1 MKKKKKNPYQTIK
14 TSLKSILKDYDEVQ
28 PELNKLVIK
37 CNDIV
42 GQTYQFIRLFILHK
56 YHNDQKIPEINEKF
70 ILYCIKTQG
79 IRDNRGKK
87 AKDTN
92 LLEELNNFYETEY
105 QPLINKEKYNL
116 KKLSFLLPYLAIQ
129 INTSIQNNIKEHFL
143 QHLLRFINITTKDL
157 TEDKSIKFKLKTA
170 ILNNKEIPDEF
181 KKWYDLHKNNIVPN
195 EIKKSIPYDIK
206 AYPNK
211 FIKCLLYMNG
221 VLEEKEVRLFQPLPL
236 RNNIIP
242 KYITIDTACLI
253 NLFAKKGDKGKLLT
267 KLKDNKKLIW
277 NQVFRLNKSIF
288 KNKHY
293 TFNYQ
298 IQTDGIGVSL
308 SFIRNDLVNKKY
320 GTKTDKINEEEY
332 KYINE
337 CSDNELKEFT
347 TQNIVGLDPGKK
359 FLAYMIDENNN
370 KLKYSAPQRRIESM
384 AKRNSKILLKEKTK
398 YKIIEKETKLSEQN
412 SKTINY
418 DKFKQYI
425 TDKNKLNNELRE
437 FYIRDLWRKMKWRN
451 FVYSRK
457 SEDIFLNKI
466 KDTFGNNIV
475 IAYGD
480 WSRSSQMKHFMPTK
494 NKGLRKIINKK
505 YNTISINEYNTS
517 KNCCVCYNKLEYMK
531 HDGKKTFRHLC
542 CLKCLS
548 SENKKTAFKT
558 RDANSAIN
566 IMNLFKYYCNN
577 KERIKEF
584 SVPTRSSSSLSE
596 RKKLSKV
603 EQSVDFTERNGSTN
617 EYLNV

>member
-1 MKKKKKNPYQTIK
+1 
-14 TSLKSILKDYDEVQ
+14 
-28 PELNKLVIK
+28 
-37 CNDIV
+37 
-42 GQTYQFIRLFILHK
+42 
-56 YHNDQKIPEINEKF
+56 
-70 ILYCIKTQG
+70 
-79 IRDNRGKK
+79 
-87 AKDTN
+87 
-92 LLEELNNFYETEY
+92 
-105 QPLINKEKYNL
+105 
-116 KKLSFLLPYLAIQ
+116 
-129 INTSIQNNIKEHFL
+129 
-143 QHLLRFINITTKDL
+143 
-157 TEDKSIKFKLKTA
+157 
-170 ILNNKEIPDEF
+170 
-181 KKWYDLHKNNIVPN
+181 
-195 EIKKSIPYDIK
+195 
-206 AYPNK
+206 
-211 FIKCLLYMNG
+211 MNG

-425 TDKNKLNNELRE
+425 TDKNKLNNELQE